1 MGDLIKSE
9 YLLKADRLVEQAE
22 DLMDSNVMIDTKPR
36 YEGTCEL
43 YSIAAD
49 YFKISGKLVDSG
61 NCLVQC
67 AKLQGKLGNRPETA
81 AYYAEAARLY
91 RSFDPE
97 ESLKFYRHA
106 IAEFL
111 ELQNFRVGARLQEEA
126 AAALARGRA
135 WGAAADGWRHAALL
149 ECWREAGHRDLRDNR
164 LKFQAPALFLDACLA
179 LLADQ
184 DLGALAEQVAE
195 MARADAAFPRSKE
208 HLFVRNLVRCVVDR
222 DLDALADHVYDFDN
236 VFKLGATQIRMLAEV
251 RAAVAA
257 GWRREQ
263 RRRARAEAERRRKRE
278 GKRQ

>member
-1 MGDLIKSE
+1 
-9 YLLKADRLVEQAE
+9 
-22 DLMDSNVMIDTKPR
+22 MIDTKPR

-126 AAALARGRA
+126 AAALARDRA

-149 ECWREAGHRDLRDNR
+149 WAECRDPAGARGALLEAARLYAKAEDWAQAGACWREAGHRDLRDNR

-195 MARADAAFPRSKE
+195 MVRADAAFQRSKE

-222 DLDALADHVYDFDN
+222 DLDAFADHVYNFDN
-236 VFKLGATQIRMLAEV
+236 VFKLGVTQIRMLAEV
-251 RAAVAA
+251 R
-257 GWRREQ
+257 
-263 RRRARAEAERRRKRE
+263 
-278 GKRQ
+278 